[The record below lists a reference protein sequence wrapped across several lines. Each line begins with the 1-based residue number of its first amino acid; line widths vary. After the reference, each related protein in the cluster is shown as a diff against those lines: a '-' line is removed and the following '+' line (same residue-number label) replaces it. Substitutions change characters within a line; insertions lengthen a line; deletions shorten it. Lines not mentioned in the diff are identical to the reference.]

1 MESVDDIA
9 RQFRAARA
17 LLDIRQDNVAELAKV
32 SRQMVARIES
42 ADKSVPHDAIEK
54 IWKAFEQ
61 KGVIFLEA
69 TDTYGPPVTLKRTK
83 PKSSP

>member
-1 MESVDDIA
+1 MESIDDIA

-17 LLDIRQDNVAELAKV
+17 LLDIRQDTVAELAKV

-42 ADKSVPHDAIEK
+42 ADKSVPHDAIQK
-54 IWKAFEQ
+54 IWNAFER

-69 TDTYGPPVTLKRTK
+69 TAAYGPPVTLKKTK
-83 PKSSP
+83 PKA